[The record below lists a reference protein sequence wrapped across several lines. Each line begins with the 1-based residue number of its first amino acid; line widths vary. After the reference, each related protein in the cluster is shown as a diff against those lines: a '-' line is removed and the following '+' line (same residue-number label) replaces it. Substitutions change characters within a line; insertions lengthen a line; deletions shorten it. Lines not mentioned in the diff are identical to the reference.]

1 MKKLSIVLVAFGLA
15 AMACGPEVQDEAPLA
30 GVEAIQSGFDQDL
43 PLTALSDPALSPP
56 ATDVRY
62 LIKSNQDY
70 VTYLGHDAPSN
81 VNFAKE
87 WVVFYSAGPQPTGS
101 SAHIDRVRLFYS
113 SGWNLYIYFRLVQT
127 SPSCSGS
134 TIPYALAKFP
144 IPQFKPRRTRYQN
157 STVAGS
163 CP

>member
-1 MKKLSIVLVAFGLA
+1 MQKLAIIVIACGWA
-15 AMACGPEVQDEAPLA
+15 AVACGPDVPEEAALAQVQAA
-30 GVEAIQSGFDQDL
+30 SGIDQDL
-43 PLTALSDPALSPP
+43 PLTALSDPALTPP
-56 ATDVRY
+56 AIDVRY

-70 VTYLGHDAPSN
+70 VTYLGHNAPSG

-101 SAHIDRVRLFYS
+101 SAHIDRVRFFYS
-113 SGWNLYIYFRLVQT
+113 SGWNLYIYFRLVQAG
-127 SPSCSGS
+127 PSCPGT